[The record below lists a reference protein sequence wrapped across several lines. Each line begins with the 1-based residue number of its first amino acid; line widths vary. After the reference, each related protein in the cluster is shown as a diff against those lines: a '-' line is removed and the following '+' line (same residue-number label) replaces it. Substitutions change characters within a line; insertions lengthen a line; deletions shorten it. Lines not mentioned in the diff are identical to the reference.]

1 MLKVNL
7 ILISFLFLS
16 SIVPNK
22 FTFLLP
28 QTSSDTKYSIT
39 MIASRD
45 GFTELEKTFYNN
57 FKTKLIENNLYSDTD
72 NEMEILID
80 IKKIEKPD
88 KVALSFLYLKNFQMK
103 FWNLK

>member
-1 MLKVNL
+1 
-7 ILISFLFLS
+7 
-16 SIVPNK
+16 
-22 FTFLLP
+22 
-28 QTSSDTKYSIT
+28 